1 MKVFKTKNIGAI
13 ILTVL
18 FFAMLYGAFG
28 IYTIAENIEYNAD
41 VFLAY
46 PNKDPEVIKFNE
58 KIQNEAKKA
67 ARSILDSGINIKVSD
82 FCGKED
88 IIVCYTR
95 NVYMELDTFSMRP
108 VYMIYECDA
117 KRAKYS
123 VDNCRDIAITFTFRN
138 MPKTLK
144 ATEARIGN
152 EYVQSNMA
160 NYSIE
165 FGGNVVNVAVRMDTG
180 SVVFY
185 EVSEKIL

>member
-1 MKVFKTKNIGAI
+1 MKFLRIKNLAAI
-13 ILTVL
+13 ALTAL
-18 FFAMLYGAFG
+18 LLAMVRGAFE
-28 IYTIAENIEYNAD
+28 IYSIAEIIEFNAD
-41 VFLAY
+41 AFLAHT
-46 PNKDPEVIKFNE
+46 NNDPSVIKINE
-58 KIQNEAKKA
+58 KVQNEAKKA
-67 ARSILDSGINIKVSD
+67 ARSILGSDINIKVSD

-108 VYMIYECDA
+108 VYMIYECEA
-117 KRAKYS
+117 KNAKYS
-123 VDNCRDIAITFTFRN
+123 VNNCRDIAITFVFRN

-185 EVSEKIL
+185 EVGEKIL